1 MGRPFY
7 GGVVSDSRLVDT
19 HTVHPREVPL
29 RLRLALL
36 LGSSI
41 GLALVAAGTKVGKF
55 VVEAL

>member
-1 MGRPFY
+1 
-7 GGVVSDSRLVDT
+7 
-19 HTVHPREVPL
+19 L

-41 GLALVAAGTKVGKF
+41 GLALIAAGAKAGKF

>member
-1 MGRPFY
+1 LFPTRG
-7 GGVVSDSRLVDT
+7 SWILQA
-19 HTVHPREVPL
+19 VHSEVTL
-29 RLRLALL
+29 RLRIALL